1 MSGTRQASTVAVT
14 GSRGLVGSALAPA
27 LAAAGHRVLRLV
39 RGAAAAPAAPAV
51 GARVARWDKESG
63 ALDTSALAGVDAV
76 VHLAGESVAR
86 GRSTEA
92 KKRRIRSRDKG
103 GTTGLA

>member
-51 GARVARWDKESG
+51 GARVARWDPAAG
-63 ALDTSALAGVDAV
+63 ARDSSALAGLDAGVDR
-76 VHLAGESVAR
+76 AGVRVAGGR
-86 GRSTEA
+86 GTGA
-92 KKRRIRSRDKG
+92 KKARDP
-103 GTTGLA
+103 TTSAA